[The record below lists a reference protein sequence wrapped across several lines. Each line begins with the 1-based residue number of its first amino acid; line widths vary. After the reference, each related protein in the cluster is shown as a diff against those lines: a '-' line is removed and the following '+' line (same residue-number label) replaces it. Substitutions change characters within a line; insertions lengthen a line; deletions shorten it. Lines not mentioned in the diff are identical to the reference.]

1 MNNQTS
7 PQQPT
12 ATKPPGARAPKR
24 KKGGKDDTKITIYK
38 TISKIASFVIM
49 PAFAAHSLITG
60 KKSRGLKDHFG
71 WVPVTEKQP
80 GQKLVW
86 VHALSLGE
94 VNGAAPVL
102 KILRDKRPNIKI
114 AVSVT
119 TDAGYDA
126 AHRLISFADYIFFH
140 PLDCWPF
147 INRALDRIKP
157 DLYVLTD
164 TGFWP
169 SMLMNLKERRIPP
182 MVFNGR
188 ISEKSQARYNKIA
201 TMIKPL
207 LESFAVICMQSER
220 GRTTMQ
226 KLGAPAQRV
235 RIVDD
240 TKYDAL
246 QVISEPDKKR
256 IRERLKIPPDGQV
269 LVAGSTHEGEEE
281 ICAEAYLNLR
291 RKYPK
296 LSLVIAPRRLERVKK
311 ISEYLQKS
319 NMKFVIRSQID
330 PKSNP
335 ISNIVL
341 LDSQGEL
348 ARVYAIA
355 DVAFVGRSL
364 VAPGGG
370 HNLLEPVAQGVP
382 VLHGPY
388 IENNQKIAS
397 ELKTQGLAT
406 IVADEQTMFAAVRS
420 LLMHED
426 QFPRIREKA
435 KAYIQ
440 EKRGSAVEIAKYIVA
455 ILK

>member
-1 MNNQTS
+1 M
-7 PQQPT
+7 
-12 ATKPPGARAPKR
+12 AAKPPGTHAPKR
-24 KKGGKDDTKITIYK
+24 KKRSKPDPKIKIYRFL
-38 TISKIASFVIM
+38 SKAAAYVIM

-71 WVPVTEKQP
+71 WVPVTEKEP

-126 AHRLISFADYIFFH
+126 AHRLIPFADYIFFH

-188 ISEKSQARYNKIA
+188 ISEKSQARYKKVA
-201 TMIKPL
+201 FLVQPL

-220 GRTTMQ
+220 GRTTME
-226 KLGAPAQRV
+226 KLGASPNRV
-235 RIVDD
+235 RIVGD

-246 QVISEPDKKR
+246 QIVSEPER
-256 IRERLKIPPDGQV
+256 IRIRSRLRIPPDGQV

-281 ICAEAYLNLR
+281 VCAEAYLNLR

-296 LSLVIAPRRLERVKK
+296 LSLVIAPRRLERIKK
-311 ISEYLQKS
+311 IGDYLQKA
-319 NMKFVIRSQID
+319 NMKFVLRSQID
-330 PKSNP
+330 SKSKP
-335 ISNIVL
+335 VANIVL
-341 LDSQGEL
+341 LDCFGEL
-348 ARVYAIA
+348 AKVYAIA

-364 VAPGGG
+364 MAPGGG

-388 IENNQKIAS
+388 FENIQKIAS
-397 ELKTQGLAT
+397 ELKTQGLAN
-406 IVADEQTMFAAVRS
+406 IVADEQTLFAAVRS

-426 QFPRIREKA
+426 QLSKIKEKA

-440 EKRGSAVEIAKYIVA
+440 ERRGSAVEIAKYIVA